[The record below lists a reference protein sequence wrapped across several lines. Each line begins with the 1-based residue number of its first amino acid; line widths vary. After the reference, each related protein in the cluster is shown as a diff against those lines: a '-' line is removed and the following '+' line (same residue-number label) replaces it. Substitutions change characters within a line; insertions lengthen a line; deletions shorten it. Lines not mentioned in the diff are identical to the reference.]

1 MDKSGLNPKQQFPN
15 GDMTEDIPEALRE
28 ISDYRKPSPNNWLW
42 LLAGGF
48 ASIGLIAL
56 AVVFLVPGNSSS
68 DSTDVETSSTT
79 DTTSAPETS
88 VDGEEVTAVEETPQE
103 DNILGHK
110 AYQEAAATDLEPI
123 YAGSAIRMRPAAA
136 QKLREMVAAAGASG
150 INISIISG
158 YRSIEEQKYLF
169 FEIKEQRSQD
179 TSVRAKVSAPPG
191 YSEHHTG
198 YAVDVAD
205 GNAPGTN
212 LSQSFEQT
220 RAFAWM
226 QQNAARYS
234 FELSFPRDNPQG
246 ISYEPWHWRY
256 VGDTDSLETFYK
268 NR

>member
-56 AVVFLVPGNSSS
+56 AVFFLVPGKSSP
-68 DSTDVETSSTT
+68 DSTDVKTPSTT
-79 DTTSAPETS
+79 ETTSAAETS
-88 VDGEEVTAVEETPQE
+88 VDGEEVTAVGETPQE

-110 AYQEAAATDLEPI
+110 AYQEAAAGDLERI
-123 YAGSAIRMRPAAA
+123 YNGSAIRMRPAAA
-136 QKLREMVAAAGASG
+136 QKLREMVAAARASG

-198 YAVDVAD
+198 YAVDIGD